1 MDKLSP
7 ESLEKQAMWL
17 HLELVKFNRTIR
29 LLSKGNVHGIGETDD
44 IYHSTVISCDG
55 EGVIHL
61 DLRQLSKLDFDNQEA
76 LLAEKEQNIPEPKIW
91 R

>member
-1 MDKLSP
+1 
-7 ESLEKQAMWL
+7 MWL

-55 EGVIHL
+55 EGGYLKIKETIWAIG
-61 DLRQLSKLDFDNQEA
+61 QLLNNKL
-76 LLAEKEQNIPEPKIW
+76 LYLK
-91 R
+91 

>member
-7 ESLEKQAMWL
+7 KSLEKQAMWL

-29 LLSKGNVHGIGETDD
+29 LLSKGNVHGIGEMDD
-44 IYHSTVISCDG
+44 AYHSTVITCDG

-61 DLRQLSKLDFDNQEA
+61 DLRQLSKLDFANQEA

>member
-7 ESLEKQAMWL
+7 KSLEKQAMRL
-17 HLELVKFNRTIR
+17 CRELVKFNRTIR
-29 LLSKGNVHGIGETDD
+29 LLSKGNVHGIGEMDD

-61 DLRQLSKLDFDNQEA
+61 DQRQLSKLDFDNQEA